1 MNVEAARFI
10 LSKIEEAKRQTKEI
24 NPNFW
29 QKDRSNKL
37 IWSIEH
43 VFPEG
48 KNIPKYWLKMIAD
61 GDKEKAEALQEK
73 YVHKLGNLTL
83 TIYNQSLS
91 NFEFIKKRD
100 RKDSKGKNIGYK
112 NQLFL
117 NDVLAKKDEW
127 KINDIEKRTKE
138 LVDIALEIFDING
151 K

>member
-1 MNVEAARFI
+1 MNVEATRFV
-10 LSKIEEAKRQTKEI
+10 LSKIEESKRQTKEI
-24 NPNFW
+24 NRNFW

-43 VFPEG
+43 IFPEG
-48 KNIPKYWLKMIAD
+48 KNIPKSWLKMIAD
-61 GDKEKAEALQEK
+61 GDKEKAEVLQEK

-91 NFEFIKKRD
+91 NFEFTKKRD
-100 RKDSKGKNIGYK
+100 RKDSKGKSIGYK

-117 NDVLAKKDEW
+117 NDVLVEKDEW